1 MAKQNIKYQRLE
13 VSYPIGT
20 TAGNKKDHI
29 IFLDSEMDKLVGVA
43 MYPIA
48 DGGVSAIRLGLGDNS
63 GDIQEPTHQD
73 DWIDKG
79 FGDYYNR
86 KKPMDLGARG
96 RKITANI
103 EIPEELISELKFD
116 LVFILKNNE

>member
-13 VSYPIGT
+13 VSYPTGT

-29 IFLDSEMDKLVGVA
+29 IYLDNEMNKLVGVA

-48 DGGVSAIRLGLGDNS
+48 DGGVSAIRLGLGDQS

-86 KKPMDLGARG
+86 KKPMDLEAGG
-96 RKITANI
+96 KKITANV
-103 EIPEELISELKFD
+103 EIPSTLTSELKFD